1 MKLFVLLSV
10 LSVAALVA
18 TQPAELDESSYVED
32 QDVSLIPL
40 NRSNRLLVRSPH
52 APGIPRW
59 DSNSQTFAIWAATLT
74 IELLL
79 TRTDEYRDSRVTWGW
94 RQFIASAA
102 ANTIRTVNY
111 TWRGAAGTRIS
122 SWSVSRVGAAQG
134 ASVTRT
140 GGGAGNNFLSIRMQ
154 SARGRGFNYMLEI
167 WGR

>member
-1 MKLFVLLSV
+1 MFQMKLFVLLSV

-18 TQPAELDESSYVED
+18 AQPAELDESSYVED

-40 NRSNRLLVRSPH
+40 ERSNRLLVR
-52 APGIPRW
+52 
-59 DSNSQTFAIWAATLT
+59 
-74 IELLL
+74 
-79 TRTDEYRDSRVTWGW
+79 

-140 GGGAGNNFLSIRMQ
+140 GGGVGSNFLSIRMQ